1 MRGTECNLAGLS
13 EAQSE
18 KVQKVAIIIRAIFII
33 VVRYLENKC
42 GLSVWDGYILQYTK
56 NQILTLTQCKIILHP
71 MRHIFL
77 LGHFVF
83 KQLP

>member
-1 MRGTECNLAGLS
+1 MAGLS

-42 GLSVWDGYILQYTK
+42 GLSVWDGYIVQNAK
-56 NQILTLTQCKIILHP
+56 IKVLTLSGSKAIQRP
-71 MRHIFL
+71 MMHISL
-77 LGHFVF
+77 LGHLV
-83 KQLP
+83 

>member
-1 MRGTECNLAGLS
+1 MFAPVKKIAHKQIRGTECNLAGLS

-42 GLSVWDGYILQYTK
+42 GLSVWDGYIL
-56 NQILTLTQCKIILHP
+56 
-71 MRHIFL
+71 
-77 LGHFVF
+77 
-83 KQLP
+83 